1 MATVES
7 LEHNQADYD
16 YVVVGGGTAGCVV
29 ASRLASELPTA
40 RILLIEGGE
49 SDVGKDYLHDL
60 KLQVDSW
67 GGDHDYKYSSV
78 PQPKGD
84 KDTPLQSR
92 NSFIQHSRGKV
103 LGGCS
108 NINGCISF
116 RPLEYDIRKWQEAGA
131 HGWTFAEMVRLV
143 DKLRVTVN
151 PILSK
156 YHNAVD
162 LALVE
167 ATNKAFGIPRTES
180 FNNDVMQ
187 KGKITPSAGHLA
199 VAYNPDNGY
208 RSSASIAYIHPILRG
223 EERRPNLTMLTSA
236 WVHSINFVD
245 SVAVGVS
252 LTLKSGRQVT
262 VRSAIETILCAGA
275 FDSPRLLLLSGVG
288 PRGQLEGF
296 GIPLVADV
304 PGVGENLMDHTE
316 TVMMWEMKAPIPP
329 ESVLYSDVC
338 FFLRRE
344 PPNSQGDDG
353 DIMDSMFHVFG
364 VGFDDNTARHG
375 YHAPENAYCLIPN
388 LPRPRSRGRV
398 SLQSSDPK
406 VRPAIDFRYLTD
418 DHDYDLKT
426 IVFELQAGRKL
437 AATAPFRDLIEREVA
452 PGPDVQTE
460 EQFIDYARKTHGTVF
475 HPCGTAKM
483 GDTSKDGMAV
493 VDPQLRVRGVKRL
506 RVVDASVFPLI
517 PSINPMLT
525 VYAVAEKGA
534 EMIIKDHASAHLRS
548 RI

>member
-7 LEHNQADYD
+7 LEHTQAEYD
-16 YVVVGGGTAGCVV
+16 YVVVGGGMAGCVV

-78 PQPKGD
+78 
-84 KDTPLQSR
+84 
-92 NSFIQHSRGKV
+92 

-131 HGWTFAEMVRLV
+131 HGWAFAEMVRLV

-151 PILSK
+151 PIPPK

-180 FNNDVMQ
+180 FNDVIQ

-223 EERRPNLTMLTSA
+223 EEKRPNLTILTSA
-236 WVHSINFVD
+236 WVHGINFVD

-252 LTLKSGRQVT
+252 LTLRSGRQVT

-275 FDSPRLLLLSGVG
+275 FDSLRLLLLSGVG

-296 GIPLVADV
+296 GIPLAADV

-316 TVMMWEMKAPIPP
+316 TVMMWEIRSPVPP

-353 DIMDSMFHVFG
+353 NIMDSMFHVFG
-364 VGFDDNTARHG
+364 IGFDDNMARYG
-375 YHAPENAYCLIPN
+375 YHSPENAYCLIPN

-406 VRPAIDFRYLTD
+406 VRLAIDFRYLTD
-418 DHDYDLKT
+418 DQDYDLKT
-426 IVFELQAGRKL
+426 IVFELRAGRKL

-460 EQFIDYARKTHGTVF
+460 EQFIDYACKTHG
-475 HPCGTAKM
+475 A
-483 GDTSKDGMAV
+483 
-493 VDPQLRVRGVKRL
+493 
-506 RVVDASVFPLI
+506 VFPLI

-534 EMIIKDHASAHLRS
+534 EMIIKDYASAHLRS
-548 RI
+548 KM